1 MCFEE
6 FLLGADEGLRIGV
19 IKILREIGCKGGRSW
34 GQVGSSE
41 YEKKRVEKKR
51 EGPKG
56 RSFLMNELNQ
66 LCTDK

>member
-19 IKILREIGCKGGRSW
+19 IKILRKIGCKGWRSCDR
-34 GQVGSSE
+34 VGSGE
-41 YEKKRVEKKR
+41 HEKKRVEKKR

-56 RSFLMNELNQ
+56 RSSLMN
-66 LCTDK
+66 

>member
-19 IKILREIGCKGGRSW
+19 IKILREIGCKGGRSC
-34 GQVGSSE
+34 GRVGSGE
-41 YEKKRVEKKR
+41 YEKKR

-66 LCTDK
+66 LCTDE